1 MIDCPS
7 EAAEALIVEARSAE
21 VADAERRF
29 TPGTVVRRLDD
40 PTVRGIV
47 EAFLVAGDR
56 APWGSMAGDMVIRFS
71 AGHHRVSNRYS
82 EWEPVPDA
90 ELTAVERV
98 HGVLLSHPG
107 DPEPDEDGW
116 VEKEATLAW
125 KLLVAVAALDDA
137 AFDRV
142 FPWDGDWPLDLGEL
156 ALLLAREGDRT
167 AGRCSCR
174 GSVTY
179 RCAVHGLA

>member
-1 MIDCPS
+1 MGDYGNTES
-7 EAAEALIVEARSAE
+7 GATSAHDAALARLAGRRAFKAGQPRLVP
-21 VADAERRF
+21 VADYTGPGDGLTLDRDAVRAWYAGWDAANLAADEIERL
-29 TPGTVVRRLDD
+29 TRRL
-40 PTVRGIV
+40 
-47 EAFLVAGDR
+47 
-56 APWGSMAGDMVIRFS
+56 
-71 AGHHRVSNRYS
+71 
-82 EWEPVPDA
+82 A
-90 ELTAVERV
+90 EC
-98 HGVLLSHPG
+98 
-107 DPEPDEDGW
+107 
-116 VEKEATLAW
+116 
-125 KLLVAVAALDDA
+125 DA